1 MYSRTDQKGVL
12 ETLTMIKPKKR
23 LTRPATQTQVA
34 LAVATVQMAGVQ
46 IAAVVMRAQAKQ
58 AENEKLRQQQRKRC
72 RRDSQYAG

>member
-34 LAVATVQMAGVQ
+34 LAVATVQVAQALARVQLAGV
-46 IAAVVMRAQAKQ
+46 
-58 AENEKLRQQQRKRC
+58 
-72 RRDSQYAG
+72 